1 MYQDIRVNCCQDARD
16 QQYIQ
21 EDKIMDTTTSTYDEY
36 IKLIA
41 EEEERIEGIEND
53 IQVKT
58 LELDDVQ
65 NSIKEKERERL
76 EEIKTTYEALV
87 ARRKD
92 RVSKLNKL
100 ESELEVRRSYLFSL
114 YEEDE
119 YEHPSLK
126 NEEQSPRRT
135 EEHCEN
141 EERELEDIDFYI
153 HSTKDNSI
161 ADHSYANDRKD
172 LLQKDHSTKDLPQ
185 KDHSCY
191 SFKKTYF

>member
-1 MYQDIRVNCCQDARD
+1 
-16 QQYIQ
+16 
-21 EDKIMDTTTSTYDEY
+21 MDTTTSTYDEY